1 MASIVLI
8 GTDEALLEGL
18 AQTLGAAGH
27 RAERT
32 TSLAEATRRAAEE
45 PPLVVVAER
54 KLAVA
59 GGARGA
65 ADLRR
70 VQLAPGG
77 AVVLFRSVG
86 DDGRDA
92 SSEQD
97 GSGSD
102 ATGAAAEAAAR
113 QAALPPALQRTTL
126 AELAL
131 PLERHRL
138 VALVQR
144 VEERARRAGR
154 GNRGEGIRG
163 ETDRGSGLGARD

>member
-32 TSLAEATRRAAEE
+32 TSVAEAVRRAADE

-54 KLAVA
+54 SLAVGTS
-59 GGARGA
+59 GGSNGRVAA

-70 VQLAPGG
+70 VALAPGG
-77 AVVLFRSVG
+77 AVVLFRCVSTDEAG
-86 DDGRDA
+86 
-92 SSEQD
+92 
-97 GSGSD
+97 
-102 ATGAAAEAAAR
+102 ATTAAANGVAASVTAAASTM
-113 QAALPPALQRTTL
+113 AALPPALQRTTL
-126 AELAL
+126 AELVL

-154 GNRGEGIRG
+154 TKPSSEPERGAGMRG
-163 ETDRGSGLGARD
+163 

>member
-1 MASIVLI
+1 M
-8 GTDEALLEGL
+8 
-18 AQTLGAAGH
+18 
-27 RAERT
+27 
-32 TSLAEATRRAAEE
+32 
-45 PPLVVVAER
+45 
-54 KLAVA
+54 
-59 GGARGA
+59 
-65 ADLRR
+65 
-70 VQLAPGG
+70 QLAPGG

-97 GSGSD
+97 GSGGD
-102 ATGAAAEAAAR
+102 ATGAAGAAPP
-113 QAALPPALQRTTL
+113 AALPPALQRTTL

>member
-1 MASIVLI
+1 MASIVLV

-32 TSLAEATRRAAEE
+32 TTLAEATRRAAEE

-54 KLAVA
+54 ALAVT
-59 GGARGA
+59 GARGA

-70 VQLAPGG
+70 IALAPGG
-77 AVVLFRSVG
+77 AVVLFRTTPPPHPSPAAG
-86 DDGRDA
+86 
-92 SSEQD
+92 EQ
-97 GSGSD
+97 
-102 ATGAAAEAAAR
+102 GAAAAGDASAPSP
-113 QAALPPALQRTTL
+113 ASLPPLPPALQRTTL

-138 VALVQR
+138 VALVQS
-144 VEERARRAGR
+144 VEERARRTGR
-154 GNRGEGIRG
+154 SKASSSEPEQITGKR
-163 ETDRGSGLGARD
+163 